1 MSKSQLRSYA
11 PLFHS
16 IQKCPSNAC
25 RAVLFS
31 HLDGPSFQYVLKWL
45 RHCVQDPQVLNL
57 KPRQLKKLKEVLG
70 KDRERLKYLTRN
82 GIGSVSRTRRAVK
95 QSGEGIGLL
104 LGILAPVIID
114 LVTKIV
120 NKGKK

>member
-1 MSKSQLRSYA
+1 M
-11 PLFHS
+11 
-16 IQKCPSNAC
+16 
-25 RAVLFS
+25 
-31 HLDGPSFQYVLKWL
+31 
-45 RHCVQDPQVLNL
+45 LNL